1 MYNTIDSLTPA
12 RWAPAP
18 ARQPVVR
25 PPVLAP
31 LRDWLAQH
39 WPKLGPASPRPLH
52 DELAELDA
60 HTLADIGAPD
70 HLLDRAMARCEV
82 RRQEREGLRVGLA
95 SGAWQHW

>member
-18 ARQPVVR
+18 TQR
-25 PPVLAP
+25 PAFAL
-31 LRDWLAQH
+31 LRDWFARY
-39 WPKLGPASPRPLH
+39 WSKPVATSPRPLH

-70 HLLDRAMARCEV
+70 QLLDRAMARREV
-82 RRQEREGLRVGLA
+82 QRQEREGLRIGLA